1 MVGGIYIF
9 LGFCLGAALG
19 SFANAAAMRT
29 VSEKKWWGRDRSVCD
44 SCGRVL
50 SSCDLIPVISF
61 VVLQGRCRGCRAPIP
76 LRHFTTELSCGALA
90 ALFTWRFGLTPALA
104 FAGAS
109 LPFLAFNTL
118 TDLETG
124 YIYDSW
130 AVAMAVCGM
139 LLRAAHG
146 WPGLLDGLFG
156 ALAGFGVI
164 GAIIVASRGRMGLGD
179 AVLMLGI
186 GAFMGFKLS
195 LLSLYLGFMCG
206 GLVVIPLLLAKMV
219 TRKTAVPLGPFL
231 CAGMVLSMLFGSK
244 ILPYLGYI
252 TQWPWNIF

>member
-29 VSEKKWWGRDRSVCD
+29 AAEKKWWGRERSVCD

-61 VVLQGRCRGCRAPIP
+61 IVLQGRCRSCRAPIP
-76 LRHFTTELSCGALA
+76 PRHFAAELAGGALE
-90 ALFTWRFGLTPALA
+90 ALFVWRFGLTPAVA
-104 FAGAS
+104 FATLS
-109 LPFLAFNTL
+109 LPFIIFHTL

-130 AVAMAVCGM
+130 AIAMAACGI
-139 LLRAAHG
+139 LARAAGG

-156 ALAGFGVI
+156 ALAGFGTI

-179 AVLMLGI
+179 AVLMLGV
-186 GAFMGFKLS
+186 GAFMGFKLT

-206 GLVVIPLLLAKMV
+206 GLVVIPLLLAKRV

-231 CAGMVLSMLFGSK
+231 CAGMALSMLCGEK
-244 ILPYLGYI
+244 ILPYLGHLA
-252 TQWPWNIF
+252 QWPWTMI

>member
-1 MVGGIYIF
+1 
-9 LGFCLGAALG
+9 
-19 SFANAAAMRT
+19 
-29 VSEKKWWGRDRSVCD
+29 
-44 SCGRVL
+44 
-50 SSCDLIPVISF
+50 
-61 VVLQGRCRGCRAPIP
+61 
-76 LRHFTTELSCGALA
+76 
-90 ALFTWRFGLTPALA
+90 
-104 FAGAS
+104 
-109 LPFLAFNTL
+109 
-118 TDLETG
+118 
-124 YIYDSW
+124 
-130 AVAMAVCGM
+130 MAVCGM

-186 GAFMGFKLS
+186 GAFMGFKLT

-206 GLVVIPLLLAKMV
+206 GLVVIPLLLAKRV

>member
-1 MVGGIYIF
+1 
-9 LGFCLGAALG
+9 
-19 SFANAAAMRT
+19 
-29 VSEKKWWGRDRSVCD
+29 
-44 SCGRVL
+44 
-50 SSCDLIPVISF
+50 
-61 VVLQGRCRGCRAPIP
+61 
-76 LRHFTTELSCGALA
+76 
-90 ALFTWRFGLTPALA
+90 
-104 FAGAS
+104 
-109 LPFLAFNTL
+109 
-118 TDLETG
+118 
-124 YIYDSW
+124 
-130 AVAMAVCGM
+130 MAVCGM

-252 TQWPWNIF
+252 TQWPWNFF